1 MEHKNPIIQTLTLPV
16 EGMTCASCVARVEKA
31 LKTTGG
37 IESAIV
43 NLATEKVTVS
53 FDASKADMDEMSK
66 AVENAGYKL
75 VLPSLDQRS
84 NEPTKQRTNE
94 TRLRLMVRRAH
105 HQNDFGGQA
114 AYERRK
120 ESDFKKLKGEFI
132 LSAVLTIPIMVISM
146 IGMTDWFMAW
156 SPFTMNE
163 INLLLLVATTIV
175 MVVSGKRF
183 FSIAWKLG
191 RHGSADMNT
200 LVAVGTG
207 SAYLYSAI
215 IVLFPRWLSVADASG
230 HIYFDTAAAIITL
243 ILMGRLLESKAKRK
257 TTDAIKKLMNLQPK
271 MARILKNGIESD
283 VPVDD
288 VRKDDIF
295 IVRPGE
301 RMPVDGV
308 ILKGATSVDESM
320 VTGESMPVEK
330 IPGNAVVGGTINM
343 DGSLEVRATAV
354 GKETVIAQI
363 IRLVE
368 EAQGSK
374 APIQTL
380 ADKVASVFVPA
391 VIVIAVVTLAL
402 WLLIGG
408 IPFSSA
414 LINFVAVLIIACPCA
429 LGLATPTAIMVGTGR
444 GATQG
449 ILIRNAES
457 LERAHGIQ
465 TIILDKTG
473 TLTEGKPSVT
483 DFIPLN
489 GHERLAVLR
498 HAASVENRSEHPLA
512 RAIVDYA
519 VREGI
524 VPGDVES
531 FKAVSGLGVRAAM
544 NGTEIVVGS
553 PSYTK
558 DQAIDIGAAEKE
570 IVRFASEGKTAVLV
584 AINGTAAGVFGISD
598 TVKSTSRVAVEKLK
612 RLGISVVILTGD
624 SAATARSV
632 AASLGIDR
640 VIAEV
645 MPREKAAHVR
655 RLQAEGAIVAMA
667 GDGINDAPALAQAD
681 VGIAIGTGTD
691 VALEASDVTLVGG
704 DLNGVVTAIELSRA
718 TMRVIRQNL
727 FWAFFYNVLGIPLA
741 AGVLYPAYGVLL
753 SPVLAS
759 AAMAASSVSVVS
771 NSLRLR
777 RLARRD

>member
-1 MEHKNPIIQTLTLPV
+1 
-16 EGMTCASCVARVEKA
+16 
-31 LKTTGG
+31 
-37 IESAIV
+37 
-43 NLATEKVTVS
+43 
-53 FDASKADMDEMSK
+53 
-66 AVENAGYKL
+66 
-75 VLPSLDQRS
+75 
-84 NEPTKQRTNE
+84 
-94 TRLRLMVRRAH
+94 MVRRAH

-301 RMPVDGV
+301 KMPVDGV

-320 VTGESMPVEK
+320 LTGESMPVEK

-598 TVKSTSRVAVEKLK
+598 TVKSTSREAVEKLK

-681 VGIAIGTGTD
+681 VGIAMGTGTD
-691 VALEASDVTLVGG
+691 VAMETADITLMNG
-704 DLNGVVTAIELSRA
+704 DLLNVVHAISLSKN
-718 TMRVIRQNL
+718 TIRTIKQNL
-727 FWAFFYNVLGIPLA
+727 FWAFVYNVVGIPVA
-741 AGVLYPAYGVLL
+741 ALGLL
-753 SPVLAS
+753 NPMYAA
-759 AAMAASSVSVVS
+759 AAMALSSVSVVS

-777 RLARRD
+777 TKS

>member
-1 MEHKNPIIQTLTLPV
+1 MEHKNRIIQTLTLPV

-75 VLPSLDQRS
+75 ILPSLDQRS
-84 NEPTKQRTNE
+84 NEPTNQRTNE

-301 RMPVDGV
+301 KMPVDGV

-320 VTGESMPVEK
+320 LTGESMPVEK

-598 TVKSTSRVAVEKLK
+598 TVKSTSREAVEKLK

-681 VGIAIGTGTD
+681 VGIAMGTGTD
-691 VALEASDVTLVGG
+691 VAMETADITLMNG
-704 DLNGVVTAIELSRA
+704 DLLNVVHAISLSKN
-718 TMRVIRQNL
+718 TIRTIKQNL
-727 FWAFFYNVLGIPLA
+727 FWAFVYNVVGIPVA
-741 AGVLYPAYGVLL
+741 ALGLL
-753 SPVLAS
+753 NPMYAA
-759 AAMAASSVSVVS
+759 AAMALSSVSVVS

-777 RLARRD
+777 TKS

>member
-1 MEHKNPIIQTLTLPV
+1 MEHKNRIIQTLTLPV

-75 VLPSLDQRS
+75 ILPSLDQRS
-84 NEPTKQRTNE
+84 NEPTNQRTNE

-301 RMPVDGV
+301 KMPVDGV

-320 VTGESMPVEK
+320 LTGESMPVEK

-598 TVKSTSRVAVEKLK
+598 TVKSTSREAVEKLK

-681 VGIAIGTGTD
+681 VGIAMGTGTD
-691 VALEASDVTLVGG
+691 VAMETADITLMNG
-704 DLNGVVTAIELSRA
+704 DLLNVVHAISLSKK
-718 TMRVIRQNL
+718 TIRTIKQNL
-727 FWAFFYNVLGIPLA
+727 FWAFVYNVVGIPVA
-741 AGVLYPAYGVLL
+741 ALGLL
-753 SPVLAS
+753 NPMYAA
-759 AAMAASSVSVVS
+759 AAMALSSVSVVS

-777 RLARRD
+777 TKS

>member
-1 MEHKNPIIQTLTLPV
+1 MEHKNRIIQTLTLPV

-75 VLPSLDQRS
+75 ILPSLDQRS
-84 NEPTKQRTNE
+84 NEPTNQRTNE

-301 RMPVDGV
+301 KMPVDGV

-320 VTGESMPVEK
+320 LTGESMPVEK

-598 TVKSTSRVAVEKLK
+598 TVKSTSREAVEKLK

-645 MPREKAAHVR
+645 MPHEKAAHVR

-681 VGIAIGTGTD
+681 VGIAMGTGTD
-691 VALEASDVTLVGG
+691 VAMDTADITLMNG
-704 DLNGVVTAIELSRA
+704 DLLNVVHAISLSKK
-718 TMRVIRQNL
+718 TIRTIKQNL
-727 FWAFFYNVLGIPLA
+727 FWAFVYNVVGIPVA
-741 AGVLYPAYGVLL
+741 ALGLL
-753 SPVLAS
+753 NPMYAA
-759 AAMAASSVSVVS
+759 AAMALSSVSVVS

-777 RLARRD
+777 TKS